1 MKVRIIISFRL
12 GFIDLLLLQLEAKS
26 LHHFMSN
33 EYFPNKIGMQV
44 SMVVH

>member
-1 MKVRIIISFRL
+1 MKIRIIIGIFVE
-12 GFIDLLLLQLEAKS
+12 FIDLVILQLEAKS

-33 EYFPNKIGMQV
+33 EYFANKIEMQV